1 MKYLLTILMLSVL
14 ACKKDDAPQK
24 PVSDP
29 PSITKVQVLSPKMI
43 VTTNSQG
50 KKDTTY
56 RPQME
61 FTLDVPDENAV
72 TKLSIFVKA
81 SFPYYTP
88 VEILNPKSG
97 VYTIVDMN
105 NVYPA
110 TGNNRVYFSV
120 FMMKN
125 FSYITNADFSI
136 N

>member
-1 MKYLLTILMLSVL
+1 MLCVL
-14 ACKKDDAPQK
+14 ACKKNDVPEK
-24 PVSDP
+24 PVSEP
-29 PSITKVQVLSPKMI
+29 PSVTKVQVLSPKMI
-43 VTTNSQG
+43 VTTNPQG
-50 KKDTTY
+50 KNDTTY
-56 RPQME
+56 RPQIE
-61 FTLDVPDENAV
+61 LTLDVPDESAV

-88 VEILNPKSG
+88 VEIMNPKSG
-97 VYTIVDMN
+97 VYIIVDMN

-110 TGNNRVYFSV
+110 TGNNKVYFSV